1 MAVEQALD
9 ALTLV
14 HYLVVFD
21 GPGRRLLRCERFE
34 DEDAGLTAYAAAEEE
49 YHGRAGIEVVLLG
62 SDSLETIRRTHGQYF
77 ESADTPDLP
86 TLTIL

>member
-1 MAVEQALD
+1 MAVEQAID

-34 DEDAGLTAYAAAEEE
+34 DDDDGLAAYAAAEEE
-49 YHGRAGIEVVLLG
+49 YRGRAGIEVVLLG
-62 SDSLETIRRTHGQYF
+62 SDSLETIHRTHGQYF
-77 ESADTPDLP
+77 EPADTPDLP
-86 TLTIL
+86 TLAGL

>member
-1 MAVEQALD
+1 MAVEQTLD

-14 HYLVVFD
+14 HFLVVFD
-21 GPGRRLLRCERFE
+21 GPGRQLLRCERFD
-34 DEDAGLTAYAAAEEE
+34 DEDDGLAAYAVAEDR
-49 YHGRAGIEVVLLG
+49 YRGRSRIEVVLLS

-86 TLTIL
+86 TLASL